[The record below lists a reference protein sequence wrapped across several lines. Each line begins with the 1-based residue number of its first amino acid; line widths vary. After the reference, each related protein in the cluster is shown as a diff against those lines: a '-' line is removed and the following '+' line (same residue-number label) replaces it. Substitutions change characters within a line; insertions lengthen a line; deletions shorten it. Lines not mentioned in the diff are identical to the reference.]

1 MRPFDHQYY
10 MKMFRSL
17 CNERRSSKLLYPLRD
32 YIVQV
37 ARFDPSKGIPDVIR
51 SYVKARHM
59 LDDRI
64 PGSKHPQLAL
74 VGHGAVDDPDATIIY
89 DQIMEMLEQDEFSPF
104 AADIIVMRLPAS
116 DQRMSLSASVLTTVL
131 NAIMSNAK
139 IALQLSLREGFEI
152 KVSEALHKGIPVIAC
167 NAGGIPLQIKDGKS
181 GFLVRVGDT
190 DAVAEHIVDLWTD
203 KALYKKM
210 SDYAKTCVTDEVST
224 VGSAASWLWMASK
237 LAKGEKLLM
246 KAAWVNDMMR
256 KEAGEEYEEG
266 EPRLPRE
273 AINLQ
278 GA

>member
-1 MRPFDHQYY
+1 